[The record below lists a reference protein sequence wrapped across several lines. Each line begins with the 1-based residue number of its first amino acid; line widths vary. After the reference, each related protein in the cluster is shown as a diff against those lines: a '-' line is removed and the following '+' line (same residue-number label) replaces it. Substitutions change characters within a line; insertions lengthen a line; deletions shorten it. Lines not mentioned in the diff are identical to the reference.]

1 MTGRQMK
8 IFYSL
13 FLIAISPL
21 VLSVQAIEL
30 SDSATISVDEGPNKI
45 LAVDIDKDGKD
56 ELIVSSHPDG
66 VISVLKLRELTRAA
80 SKITYSVGVNP
91 SELVAF
97 DMNNDHYKDLLIA
110 NHETNHFHILYNNKK
125 GWFDAN
131 SIKKHSVNTKPH
143 IHTIGAGDF
152 NGDKLADVVIDSWE
166 NSQLAI
172 YWGAANGN
180 FALNPAIINVSEQ
193 PRTNLA
199 AGDLDNDE
207 YDDIVTPAT
216 RHNGVSVVL
225 GATLTKTKLTNAEL
239 ANTKLAN
246 TNLANTKLANT
257 NALGAQLI
265 ANAPKAFLVKIADTN
280 NDGNNDI
287 ITIHRNANFNDS
299 NGEGISLLLG
309 NGKGDFELAKGF
321 PMTISGAPSAVVS
334 GDINAD
340 GFPEIIS
347 TNYRTNNIA
356 VIYYDNKLEQYQ
368 HKYFAVGL
376 RPESIAIGDVDGDNL
391 NEVIVANRESNTI
404 SLLRFKSRQ

>member
-1 MTGRQMK
+1 MC
-8 IFYSL
+8 
-13 FLIAISPL
+13 
-21 VLSVQAIEL
+21 
-30 SDSATISVDEGPNKI
+30 
-45 LAVDIDKDGKD
+45 
-56 ELIVSSHPDG
+56 SSHPDG
-66 VISVLKLRELTRAA
+66 VISVLKFQELIRVA
-80 SKITYSVGVNP
+80 SKITYSVGINP

-110 NHETNHFHILYNNKK
+110 NHETNHFHILYNDKK
-125 GWFDAN
+125 GGFDAN

-172 YWGAANGN
+172 YWGIANGD
-180 FALNPAIINVSEQ
+180 FALNSSIINVSEQ
-193 PRTNLA
+193 PRTNLVT
-199 AGDLDNDE
+199 GDLDNDE
-207 YDDIVTPAT
+207 HDDIVTPAT

-225 GATLTKTKLTNAEL
+225 GATLIEPKLTNAEL
-239 ANTKLAN
+239 ANTKLP
-246 TNLANTKLANT
+246 NT

-376 RPESIAIGDVDGDNL
+376 RPESIAISDVDGDGDNL
-391 NEVIVANRESNTI
+391 NEVIVTNRESNTI